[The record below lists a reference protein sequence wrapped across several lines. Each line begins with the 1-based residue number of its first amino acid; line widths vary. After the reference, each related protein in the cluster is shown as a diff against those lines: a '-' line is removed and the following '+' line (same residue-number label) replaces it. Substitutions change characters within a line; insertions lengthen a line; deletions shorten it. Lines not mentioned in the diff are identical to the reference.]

1 MESSQNEEKEIS
13 LKIIILGD
21 SNVGKTSI
29 LLKYVDGYFPTIYVA
44 TIGVEYKVKKIT
56 INGVDINLHIWDTA
70 GQERYRSITSAY
82 YKGSKGCFIVY
93 DITSQQSFDDVE
105 KWYEEI
111 SKITEKNISII
122 LVGNKCDLESERK
135 VTIEMGEEKAKNLNC
150 PFYETSALNNTH
162 IDTVFQTITED
173 IYNRCKNERNED
185 EDDFEI
191 VQKDDNLIN
200 INAEKPP
207 EKKCCDFI

>member
-70 GQERYRSITSAY
+70 GQERFRSMTKSFMQNADGIIY
-82 YKGSKGCFIVY
+82 VY
-93 DITSQQSFDDVE
+93 DITQRESFNNLKTWIRESDE
-105 KWYEEI
+105 ASEGFK
-111 SKITEKNISII
+111 KII
-122 LVGNKCDLESERK
+122 VGNKIDLENNRK
-135 VTIEMGEEKAKNLNC
+135 IGKDVVEKFCEENNIKGVEMSAKEGKNIGECFEYLARSIIGIKTKDELLKTYTEEAREKGISIK
-150 PFYETSALNNTH
+150 
-162 IDTVFQTITED
+162 
-173 IYNRCKNERNED
+173 
-185 EDDFEI
+185 
-191 VQKDDNLIN
+191 
-200 INAEKPP
+200 EKKKKKHK
-207 EKKCCDFI
+207 KKCC

>member
-70 GQERYRSITSAY
+70 GQERFRSITKSFMQNADGIIY
-82 YKGSKGCFIVY
+82 VY
-93 DITSQQSFDDVE
+93 DITQRESFNNLKTWIRESDQATQGF
-105 KWYEEI
+105 K
-111 SKITEKNISII
+111 KII
-122 LVGNKCDLESERK
+122 VGNKIDLENNRK
-135 VTIEMGEEKAKNLNC
+135 IGKDV
-150 PFYETSALNNTH
+150 
-162 IDTVFQTITED
+162 
-173 IYNRCKNERNED
+173 
-185 EDDFEI
+185 
-191 VQKDDNLIN
+191 VQKFCEENN
-200 INAEKPP
+200 IKGVEMSAKEGKNIGECFEYLARDIIGVKTKDELFKTYT
-207 EKKCCDFI
+207 EEGKKV

>member
-70 GQERYRSITSAY
+70 GQERFRSITKSFMQNADGIIY
-82 YKGSKGCFIVY
+82 VY
-93 DITSQQSFDDVE
+93 DITQRESFNNLKTWIRESDQATQGF
-105 KWYEEI
+105 K
-111 SKITEKNISII
+111 KII
-122 LVGNKCDLESERK
+122 VGNKIDLENNRK
-135 VTIEMGEEKAKNLNC
+135 IGKDVVEKFCEENNIKGVEMSAKEGKNIGECFEYLARSIIGIKTKDELLKTYTEEAREKGISIK
-150 PFYETSALNNTH
+150 
-162 IDTVFQTITED
+162 
-173 IYNRCKNERNED
+173 
-185 EDDFEI
+185 
-191 VQKDDNLIN
+191 
-200 INAEKPP
+200 EKKKKKHK
-207 EKKCCDFI
+207 KKCC

>member
-70 GQERYRSITSAY
+70 GQERFRSITKSFMQNADGIIY
-82 YKGSKGCFIVY
+82 VY
-93 DITSQQSFDDVE
+93 DITQRESFNNLKTWIRESDQATQGF
-105 KWYEEI
+105 K
-111 SKITEKNISII
+111 KII
-122 LVGNKCDLESERK
+122 VGNKIDLENNRK
-135 VTIEMGEEKAKNLNC
+135 IGKDV
-150 PFYETSALNNTH
+150 
-162 IDTVFQTITED
+162 
-173 IYNRCKNERNED
+173 
-185 EDDFEI
+185 
-191 VQKDDNLIN
+191 VQKFCEENN
-200 INAEKPP
+200 IKGVEMSAKEGKNIGECFEYLARDIIGLKT
-207 EKKCCDFI
+207 KD

>member
-70 GQERYRSITSAY
+70 GQERFRSITKSFMQNADGIIY
-82 YKGSKGCFIVY
+82 VY
-93 DITSQQSFDDVE
+93 DITQRESFNNLKTWIRESDQATQGF
-105 KWYEEI
+105 K
-111 SKITEKNISII
+111 KII
-122 LVGNKCDLESERK
+122 VGNKIDLENNRK
-135 VTIEMGEEKAKNLNC
+135 IGKDV
-150 PFYETSALNNTH
+150 
-162 IDTVFQTITED
+162 
-173 IYNRCKNERNED
+173 
-185 EDDFEI
+185 
-191 VQKDDNLIN
+191 VQKFCEENN
-200 INAEKPP
+200 IKGVEMSAKEGKNIGECFEYLARSIIGIKTKDELFKTYTEETRDKGLSVK
-207 EKKCCDFI
+207 EKKKKKQKRKYLNDY

>member
-70 GQERYRSITSAY
+70 GQERFRSITKSFMQNADGIIY
-82 YKGSKGCFIVY
+82 VY
-93 DITSQQSFDDVE
+93 DITQRESFNNLKTWIRESDQATQGF
-105 KWYEEI
+105 K
-111 SKITEKNISII
+111 KII
-122 LVGNKCDLESERK
+122 VGNKIDLENNRK
-135 VTIEMGEEKAKNLNC
+135 IGKDV
-150 PFYETSALNNTH
+150 
-162 IDTVFQTITED
+162 
-173 IYNRCKNERNED
+173 
-185 EDDFEI
+185 
-191 VQKDDNLIN
+191 VQKFCEENN
-200 INAEKPP
+200 IKGVEMSAKEGKNIGECFEYLARDIIGVKTKDELLKTYTEEAREKGISIK
-207 EKKCCDFI
+207 EKKKKKHKKKCC